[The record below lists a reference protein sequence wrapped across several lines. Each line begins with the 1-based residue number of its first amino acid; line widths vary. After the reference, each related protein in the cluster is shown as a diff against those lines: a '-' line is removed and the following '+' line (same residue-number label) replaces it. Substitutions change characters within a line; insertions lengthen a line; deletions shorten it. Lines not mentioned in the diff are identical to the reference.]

1 MPSNSVIC
9 SSTSKVGAILSS
21 VPDIRWNLLDYQ
33 PNAWAYNHVHV
44 REERFAAYVTCRQ
57 CGKTWAAAME
67 IDLGMTETT
76 SELFGPPHVGVL
88 SYDYKRAEM
97 SVLRYIA
104 IVKRAFGDDYIKVN
118 MNKHEAFIPTTGA
131 HLTWLSAD
139 DPDAGIGF
147 TFSKMIIDEGQRV
160 SDAVID
166 KLWPALDAR
175 MAVVRAFGTPDITPD
190 QTWFRGMYAR
200 GADPSDEDYY
210 SFTLSWHE
218 NPWMSREAVEHARQT
233 LPTREFRMLYMG
245 EWVDDQGAVFKYLEP
260 ALLAQEP
267 VFDAQKRH
275 ILAVDLAVRDDFTVV
290 TIGEEATRRV
300 VAQERWNL
308 TEPAITYDRI
318 KTMWLK
324 YGQPNVVGDESG
336 MGDAMLPEL
345 RNRGMRVRG
354 IKITAANKMAMVGR
368 LAGALEHGRIRFY
381 PYDVL
386 MSELR
391 AFMYK
396 ATPSGKLTAAA
407 PARYHDDCVM
417 SLMLLNEGMRSTQTS
432 QEQYD
437 YTSSGESITNRMHKL
452 FRSRRN
458 A

>member
-1 MPSNSVIC
+1 
-9 SSTSKVGAILSS
+9 
-21 VPDIRWNLLDYQ
+21 
-33 PNAWAYNHVHV
+33 
-44 REERFAAYVTCRQ
+44 
-57 CGKTWAAAME
+57 ME
-67 IDLGMTETT
+67 IDLGMTE
-76 SELFGPPHVGVL
+76 SVSDLFGPPHVGVL
-88 SYDYKRAEM
+88 SYDYKRAEL
-97 SVLRYIA
+97 SVLRYVA

-118 MNKHEAFIPTTGA
+118 MNKHEAVIPTTGA

-175 MAVVRAFGTPDITPD
+175 MASVRAFGTPDITPD
-190 QTWFRGMYAR
+190 QTWFRGMYVR
-200 GADPSDEDYY
+200 GTDQSDTDYY
-210 SFTLSWHE
+210 SYTLNWRD
-218 NPWMSREAVEHARQT
+218 NPWMSREAVETARAT
-233 LPTREFRMLYMG
+233 LPDREFRMLYEG
-245 EWVDDQGAVFKYLEP
+245 EWVDDEGAVFKYL
-260 ALLAQEP
+260 
-267 VFDAQKRH
+267 DAAMLGEAPKFNPEKRH

-300 VAQERWNL
+300 VAMERWNL
-308 TEPAITYDRI
+308 TEPSITYDRI
-318 KTMWLK
+318 KTLWLK

-386 MSELR
+386 MNELR

-437 YTSSGESITNRMHKL
+437 YTNPNGDIKSRIRKM
-452 FRSRRN
+452 FRSRR
-458 A
+458 